1 MEESLSSFAE
11 KFLAN
16 NVEDSYYFV
25 YDDNGTVLSLTTEV
39 FENNKIKISN
49 DIAKSILNGQDILS
63 SYVVDI
69 IQKKVSKK
77 NTVIANRIDDV
88 IHRII
93 GKEWY
98 RNQELDIELFYHT
111 STYELE
117 ITLNKKHFDTLWSG
131 NTQMLFTIT
140 DYNDPNTI
148 RKMIVLNIEDLINNT
163 VKVLIEKPEKQFSVY
178 TRRIFDR
185 YAITHI

>member
-16 NVEDSYYFV
+16 VKEEEYYLV
-25 YDDNGTVLSLTTEV
+25 YDADGTVLSLTTDSS
-39 FENNKIKISN
+39 ENNKIKISTET
-49 DIAKSILNGQDILS
+49 ARLILDGRELLS

-69 IQKKVSKK
+69 IQQKVSKK
-77 NTVIANRIDDV
+77 KVVDITRIDDV
-88 IHRII
+88 VHRII

-98 RNQELDIELFYHT
+98 QNQELDIELFYHT
-111 STYELE
+111 ATGEME
-117 ITLNKKHFDTLWSG
+117 FTLNSKHYDTLWSG

-148 RKMIVLNIEDLINNT
+148 RKMITVNIEDLINKS
-163 VKVLIEKPEKQFSVY
+163 VKVQIEHSEKKFSVY

-185 YAITHI
+185 YAITDV